1 MIWQSGDVTSASLEL
16 DTLITV
22 AAGGAGGA
30 GDAKLKQL
38 SISETDDAAL
48 AWREA
53 EEVSTMSVTGRGTD
67 VDVSDGW
74 RRLAGCSLLS
84 GDVIVLYAVGDGD

>member
-16 DTLITV
+16 DTLITA

-38 SISETDDAAL
+38 SISDTVDVVL
-48 AWREA
+48 ASREA
-53 EEVSTMSVTGRGTD
+53 DEMSIMSATRGGTD

-84 GDVIVLYAVGDGD
+84 ADVVLLNAVGDGD

>member
-16 DTLITV
+16 DTLITA

-38 SISETDDAAL
+38 SISETVVDAL
-48 AWREA
+48 ASREA
-53 EEVSTMSVTGRGTD
+53 DEMSTMSATRRGTD

-84 GDVIVLYAVGDGD
+84 GDAILLYAVGDGD